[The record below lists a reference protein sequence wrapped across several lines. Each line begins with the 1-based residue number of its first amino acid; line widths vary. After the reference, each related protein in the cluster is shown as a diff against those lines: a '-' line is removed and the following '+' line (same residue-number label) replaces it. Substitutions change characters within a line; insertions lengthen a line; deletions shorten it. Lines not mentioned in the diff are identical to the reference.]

1 MSRPRVTFAELRQ
14 MLLDMGFTENVVPRS
29 HVFFAH
35 QPSGAE
41 VALPI
46 GGLMS
51 DKPAASIAAEVEHLE
66 HIAAAELGVSIG
78 TPFMHLSFL
87 GLSVIPELR
96 ITDRGLVDV
105 DRFALTSVSPG

>member
-14 MLLDMGFTENVVPRS
+14 MLLDMGFRETVVPRS

-46 GGLMS
+46 YRPDRIARPHHLISVRIMLDATGLM
-51 DKPAASIAAEVEHLE
+51 DRADFDDFVASISAKQSA
-66 HIAAAELGVSIG
+66 S
-78 TPFMHLSFL
+78 
-87 GLSVIPELR
+87 
-96 ITDRGLVDV
+96 
-105 DRFALTSVSPG
+105 